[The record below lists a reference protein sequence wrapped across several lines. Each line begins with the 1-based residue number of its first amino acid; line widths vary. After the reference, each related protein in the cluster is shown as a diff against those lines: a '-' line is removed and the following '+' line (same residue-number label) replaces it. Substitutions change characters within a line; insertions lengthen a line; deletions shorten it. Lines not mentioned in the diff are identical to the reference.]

1 MPRYSA
7 PDALRMFLL
16 EGNPI
21 SNLEAVLLFGTQS
34 PWRVIHSLKKEGFI
48 IGKQKITMI
57 KILARLNKITA
68 CQSPSNLPTG
78 EILMTEYWIKS

>member
-7 PDALRMFLL
+7 PDALKMFLL

-34 PWRVIHSLKKEGFI
+34 PWRVIHSLKEEGLI
-48 IGKQKITMI
+48 IGKQKVPMI
-57 KILARLNKITA
+57 KILTRLNKLTV
-68 CQSPSNLPTG
+68 CQAPSNLPVR

>member
-7 PDALRMFLL
+7 PDALKMFLL
-16 EGNPI
+16 EGNTI

-34 PWRVIHSLKKEGFI
+34 PWRVIHSLKKEGLI
-48 IGKQKITMI
+48 IGKQKVPMI
-57 KILARLNKITA
+57 KILARLNKLTV
-68 CQSPSNLPTG
+68 CQAPSNLPVR

>member
-1 MPRYSA
+1 MSKYSA
-7 PDALRMFLL
+7 PDALKMFLL

-34 PWRVIHSLKKEGFI
+34 PWRVIASLKQEGLI
-48 IGKQKITMI
+48 IGKQKVPMI
-57 KILARLNKITA
+57 KILARLNKLTV
-68 CQSPSNLPTG
+68 CQPPSNLPVR